1 MSTKLQAKK
10 RAEANGEQFVDTTLP
25 DPKKK
30 YNVNTH
36 YVRNDDLRNELI
48 KSKEQGE
55 LTETAVCMIMQIAE
69 KLSLKLK
76 YTDPQDREDCVA
88 YAIMDCIKYWRGYD
102 PNITKNAFAYMTTIC
117 TNGFAK
123 GWRALGKLKCPD
135 SLKIPISEA
144 IYSL

>member
-10 RAEANGEQFVDTTLP
+10 RAEAKGEVFVDTTLP

-30 YNVNTH
+30 YNVNSH
-36 YVRNDDLRNELI
+36 YVKNADLRAELI
-48 KSKEQGE
+48 KSREQGE
-55 LTETAVCMIMQIAE
+55 LTETAVYMIMQIAE
-69 KLSLKLK
+69 KLSVRLK
-76 YTDPQDREDCVA
+76 YTDEQDREDCIA
-88 YAIMDCIKYWRGYD
+88 YAVMDCIRYWRDYD
-102 PNITKNAFAYMTTIC
+102 PEKSENAFAYMTSVC